1 MRPSILEA
9 MNNIR
14 SRRTALRLLAAT
26 GVCAGITAQAS
37 LAEGQCS
44 SRSDHVAWVAESLE
58 RMQTIEPGMNRKQ
71 LLRVFTTEGGI
82 STAMRRTFVSRDCP
96 YFKVNVTFR
105 RAAESSGGS
114 EHPDWLKEMDDDV
127 ITTISGPYLQFSIM
141 D

>member
-1 MRPSILEA
+1 
-9 MNNIR
+9 
-14 SRRTALRLLAAT
+14 
-26 GVCAGITAQAS
+26 
-37 LAEGQCS
+37 
-44 SRSDHVAWVAESLE
+44 
-58 RMQTIEPGMNRKQ
+58 MQTIEPEMNRKQ